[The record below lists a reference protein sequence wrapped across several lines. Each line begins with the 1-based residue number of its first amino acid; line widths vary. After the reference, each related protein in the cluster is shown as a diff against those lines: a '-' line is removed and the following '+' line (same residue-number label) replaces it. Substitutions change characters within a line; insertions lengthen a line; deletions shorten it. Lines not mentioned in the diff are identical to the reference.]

1 MIEWL
6 NGWGIMAF
14 QFLPPSSS
22 SPMPSCS
29 ILLLQLY
36 LTQHCIQY
44 RAMQVLVW
52 SADGNLDYLGHKHI
66 PLFAVAVATLLFL
79 WLLYTLLL
87 LGQWLHGFNCHLI
100 TCMLLKLKP
109 FLDAHYAAF
118 KDKHRYWFGLLLL
131 IRAANLLISA
141 IIPQNSARVVE
152 FSVAVSSML
161 LSFWGRNVYRS
172 SAVGIFSAALF
183 LNLALL
189 NVTKLFTTDSD
200 GDIAAVS
207 FTLVAIAFA
216 QFLGLYTST
225 KSHCNCQ
232 A

>member
-66 PLFAVAVATLLFL
+66 PLFAVAGATLLFL
-79 WLLYTLLL
+79 WLLYTLLLL

-100 TCMLLKLKP
+100 THMLKP

-118 KDKHRYWFGLLLL
+118 KDKHHYWFGLLLL

-161 LSFWGRNVYRS
+161 LFWGQNVYRS

-183 LNLALL
+183 LNLAIL

-200 GDIAAVS
+200 GDITAVS
-207 FTLVAIAFA
+207 FTLVAIAIPWT
-216 QFLGLYTST
+216 TST
-225 KSHCNCQ
+225 QSHCNCQ